1 MTPEDIAVFNHN
13 VEVQNHNAQ
22 LFENITRSLVETN
35 DIFINTINDMVFYN
49 FLQVMII
56 CLLMVAIVLEM
67 QSLENKVKKLER
79 DKV

>member
-56 CLLMVAIVLEM
+56 CLLMVAIVLEI

>member
-22 LFENITRSLVETN
+22 LFQNITRSLVETN

-56 CLLMVAIVLEM
+56 CFVNGSNCIGN
-67 QSLENKVKKLER
+67 SIIGK
-79 DKV
+79 